1 MCLLSFFRQ
10 YTVTW
15 CLGLRGV
22 VIPHHRQTVPPPPS
36 SSPCFSRLLTN
47 LKIFGQN
54 VHDPG
59 NSTWDK
65 AKKNYNINKQIE
77 RKNEPTTVVPERQAK
92 CALAKS
98 RVVWLSTL
106 GPID

>member
-1 MCLLSFFRQ
+1 
-10 YTVTW
+10 
-15 CLGLRGV
+15 
-22 VIPHHRQTVPPPPS
+22 VI
-36 SSPCFSRLLTN
+36 N

-65 AKKNYNINKQIE
+65 AKKKNKTKKQIE
-77 RKNEPTTVVPERQAK
+77 RKNEPTTVVTERQAK
-92 CALAKS
+92 GALAKS
-98 RVVWLSTL
+98 RFVLLSTH

>member
-1 MCLLSFFRQ
+1 MIRL
-10 YTVTW
+10 TA
-15 CLGLRGV
+15 LGIKL
-22 VIPHHRQTVPPPPS
+22 
-36 SSPCFSRLLTN
+36 
-47 LKIFGQN
+47 
-54 VHDPG
+54 
-59 NSTWDK
+59 
-65 AKKNYNINKQIE
+65 KKNYNNNKQIE